1 MILFLE
7 QVTIIIPKF
16 FLEECKYV
24 VKEEKIPKYIF
35 DDIEISFDSDREN
48 CDKENSDE
56 KNSDK
61 NGKQMLSKTKKKAL
75 KKKNAKS
82 VNIVV
87 RDIEIFLKK
96 KKKRS
101 VNMVVNYIRIFY
113 GISIEKSF

>member
-1 MILFLE
+1 
-7 QVTIIIPKF
+7 
-16 FLEECKYV
+16 
-24 VKEEKIPKYIF
+24 
-35 DDIEISFDSDREN
+35 
-48 CDKENSDE
+48 
-56 KNSDK
+56 
-61 NGKQMLSKTKKKAL
+61 MLSKTKKKAL

-87 RDIEIFLKK
+87 SDIEIFLKK